1 MIDYSKFTGTI
12 TVVPPGVGASKDVE
26 TPDLVTSK
34 GAMSILKVTVGKW
47 DYWRRE
53 GKLPEPYRVHGR
65 KYFYRLVEIEKLKK
79 LLETE

>member
-1 MIDYSKFTGTI
+1 MIDYSSFTGTI
-12 TVVPPGVGASKDVE
+12 TTIPTGVVTKGVE

-34 GAMSILKVTVGKW
+34 GAMSILKVSVGKW

-53 GKLPEPYRVHGR
+53 GKLPEPYRVYGR